1 MQQELIQENM
11 TIGEVVEKYPKAAE
25 IMTRYGLHCV
35 GCHVSPLE
43 TVKQGAL
50 GHGMPKEIFRKMMK
64 EVNEFA
70 TNGSKQEIDEEL
82 KELKE
87 RIIQDKMKEVGYKQ
101 KMVRD
106 ILSLTDTAIKKVKSL
121 IQNEEGVNALRVQV
135 VSGGCSGFSYDL
147 SFVEKGQK
155 DDIEMDAKGLK
166 VYIAK
171 KSIPKLQGVRID
183 FVDGLQGSG
192 FKIDNPNA
200 TGGCGCGSS
209 FS

>member
-70 TNGSKQEIDEEL
+70 ANGNAQEEQEINIEGD
-82 KELKE
+82 
-87 RIIQDKMKEVGYKQ
+87 IIN
-101 KMVRD
+101 
-106 ILSLTDTAIKKVKSL
+106 LTDTAIKKVKSL
-121 IQNEEGVNALRVQV
+121 MQNE
-135 VSGGCSGFSYDL
+135 
-147 SFVEKGQK
+147 
-155 DDIEMDAKGLK
+155 
-166 VYIAK
+166 
-171 KSIPKLQGVRID
+171 
-183 FVDGLQGSG
+183 
-192 FKIDNPNA
+192 
-200 TGGCGCGSS
+200 
-209 FS
+209 